1 MLFNIEHNDDLFIFM
16 LSLFYSVV
24 YSTAIYLNNFPPNY
38 YYTHA
43 HTHVLHVVVL
53 MQLQSYTLTKC
64 YACANQVQAYNFI
77 VSIDLNRSIDA
88 QSRDPPPQCSYWY
101 SVIPYSVLNWKT
113 KIDSSI
119 QIAKGSASTSLE
131 IQSIYVKMIDG
142 MDRSREQKQIFI
154 EKIDTILLARHSIL
168 QNLRVKKKHFIEI
181 RNASLKWLLLLF
193 LLEY

>member
-1 MLFNIEHNDDLFIFM
+1 MR
-16 LSLFYSVV
+16 
-24 YSTAIYLNNFPPNY
+24 
-38 YYTHA
+38 
-43 HTHVLHVVVL
+43 
-53 MQLQSYTLTKC
+53 
-64 YACANQVQAYNFI
+64 ANQVQVYNFI

-101 SVIPYSVLNWKT
+101 SVIPYSVLNRKT